1 MLILALYM
9 YIHVHTCT
17 LYSIFDKI
25 TVVCGSTGES
35 LSLTVVERKMVAEEW
50 MKASGGRLAH
60 MYMYMYMNMCSIYNI
75 MYMSM

>member
-1 MLILALYM
+1 MLHTCMYM
-9 YIHVHTCT
+9 YMYVHC
-17 LYSIFDKI
+17 IFDKI

-60 MYMYMYMNMCSIYNI
+60 MCSTCIYNI